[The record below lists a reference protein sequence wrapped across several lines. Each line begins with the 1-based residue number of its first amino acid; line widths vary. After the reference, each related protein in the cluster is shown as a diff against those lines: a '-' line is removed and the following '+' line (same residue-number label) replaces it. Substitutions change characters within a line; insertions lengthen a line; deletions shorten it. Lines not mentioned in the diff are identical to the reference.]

1 MQLAFIASLL
11 ALLLSRFPVL
21 LSQLASILSS
31 IGVSATLGACVFM
44 LNFALF
50 VSSNLRQ
57 ALTNKYNYWIIHFQ
71 YSPTK
76 CNRST
81 LSTIEIN
88 CIHKT

>member
-31 IGVSATLGACVFM
+31 IRVSATLGACVFM